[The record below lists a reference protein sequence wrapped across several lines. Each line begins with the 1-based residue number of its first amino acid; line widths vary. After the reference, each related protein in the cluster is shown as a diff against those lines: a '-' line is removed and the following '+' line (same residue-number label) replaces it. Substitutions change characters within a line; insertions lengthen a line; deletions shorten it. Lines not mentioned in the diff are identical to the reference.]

1 MMKVVASTKCK
12 LGKMNELTTYMHITE
27 FKKKK
32 SQLSYRYFIRSY
44 LAFIRYLDIL
54 VFTFFLFS
62 IYMFLSLHSF
72 LAKYGIEA

>member
-1 MMKVVASTKCK
+1 
-12 LGKMNELTTYMHITE
+12 MNLLHTYILRNL
-27 FKKKK
+27 KKNHNF
-32 SQLSYRYFIRSY
+32 LIGTSYIRSY